1 MYFLRKWPLECVVPY
16 NQIRNSVT
24 IRKVFPTVSVLN
36 FRVIWQLYDLHRLV
50 SDYLKAL
57 ELRFNE

>member
-24 IRKVFPTVSVLN
+24 IRKVFLTVSVLN

-50 SDYLKAL
+50 SDY
-57 ELRFNE
+57 